1 MAKPL
6 SILNDPAEILSG
18 PQLLHDFVMWDHHP
32 DKCAIDFTCG
42 DRRQRYSY
50 QDLQSCVAV
59 LALKIKVI
67 LTSSQRATSN
77 VIPVFLPQ
85 SPGLYISYLAILV
98 SGNAFCPIKLDTP
111 RNRIKFVVD
120 NTATSILITTS
131 DRHDLVSWEDGPTII
146 LVDEFVAPPD
156 NFQRIEMPLNVK
168 PDDLAYVIYT
178 SGSTGKPKGVQ
189 VTHMAVSQSL
199 LAHQKHIPS
208 FKRFL
213 QFAAPSFD
221 VSIFEIF
228 FTLSRACT
236 IVGCKRSQLL
246 NDLSGT
252 INTLKID
259 AAELTPTVISSLI
272 ERRSNVPEL
281 KLLISTGEFI
291 TIPIL
296 REFGGSEMKP
306 SMLYGLYG
314 PTEATIHCTI
324 SPEMSATAKPNNVG
338 IPLSTVSTFIAVP
351 ISSAENAAKL
361 KFLPIGEIGEL
372 VLAGPQL
379 SRGYFKNPEQNNLA
393 FVSLEGK
400 KYYRTGDKA
409 RQLKDGSIELHG
421 RIYEDQV
428 KLRGQRVE
436 LGEIEAAIYRHPGIK
451 FVTSTIVKDAIIG
464 FAIVDDRVTNSKEVM
479 ETCAKWLPKSIMPR
493 EIILRAMFPYLASG
507 KVDKKKLVLEYQEER
522 ICKYSDDQI
531 IESEPERLVKSILYD
546 IFGPFSRES
555 QLSAIGLDSLSA
567 IKVTSKLRASG
578 FIIDIILLLQA
589 QNLDELVKL
598 CIDSK
603 ISSSQNS
610 NLSLKGNQRNC
621 KISQIHLNDLS
632 DDIEYILPCT
642 PQQLAMLSESIRDE
656 TLYRNWIKLDIK
668 SPIKS
673 ENIIQILHDLSK
685 SNPILRT
692 GFMETQSPSGYIQF
706 IYKKIHDTRFELVS
720 SFKYEFNKLKDSSLE
735 FPIRFQILSESSN
748 LKVLIHIHHALYD
761 AWTLDLLLDD
771 LNSLLASKPL
781 FKRPSFELVV
791 NSFSEVEG
799 SITKNWSIEDYWK
812 DHLAY
817 FNPKQLPSFCSN
829 PTSVPVLSISRLQ
842 TSFLFSDVEAASRRL
857 LTSSQS
863 IFQAAFAIILSSYLG
878 TSDICFGTVFS
889 GRTLPVDGIENIVGP
904 CIVTLPIRIDITT
917 SETLCDIVQ
926 QLNSTNRKH
935 LEYIKTPLRDIKMA
949 GKFKSDIALFD
960 TLLILQQTLHPS
972 DILREHVSLI
982 DSEDIVEF
990 NLILEIIPHIG
1001 NIELKATY
1009 RQRIIPEFQVK
1020 LFLQQIEQ
1028 LVRQILSKSERPLKS
1043 IYKILDQS
1051 LLSISND
1058 DPENTHLDARLHSD
1072 VEEIALRDPNRPAI
1086 IFANSLCDNNFD
1098 LKTVSYSELNFRANK
1113 IARCLIELGAS
1124 SDQLVCICLEKSIEL
1139 YTCILATTKTGA
1151 AWLPLT
1157 PDTPLER
1164 LDYILRQSR
1173 VQVAVIHSSLWP
1185 KFASHSI
1192 KILLVDKI
1200 DISHFSANDLDLKA
1214 SLDNLAYAIYTSGST
1229 GKPKGVLISQRNIL
1243 SNLSALES
1251 VYPKSKETRLLQFCS
1266 HTFDVS
1272 IGEIFFTWRIGGCL
1286 CSAINDV
1293 LFQDLEYAICT
1304 MKITHLSLTTTVAS
1318 LINPENVPCV
1328 EFLVISGEVMTS
1340 RIYDSWVDRNLWIG
1354 YGPSETTNV
1363 VTLSSIG
1370 TGNFILGGI
1379 GYVLKNTSAF
1389 VLSSDSDFIPVPRGG
1404 EGELC
1409 FGGSQIFRGYMENEN
1424 NEGKIIEHPKFGR
1437 IYRSGD
1443 YGRLMPNGSF
1453 VFLGRKDDRVKIRG
1467 QRVELGEI
1475 NNTVISSNPE
1485 ISNCTTIL
1493 IEGKDHMDQRL
1504 VCFWTPK
1511 NQSLAEL
1518 KFLQIDQTTVTRLH
1532 QSINSALPNYMI
1544 PSAMIPVTFFP
1555 TTPSGKIDSARL
1567 VNLFH
1572 EFSKLYFESSLH
1584 NIKSSSR
1591 YQFDPIEKEIA
1602 IAVAQV
1608 THKSLIEIKADT
1620 SFFSLG
1626 FDSISAIHL
1635 AKILRQSINYQL
1647 TVSEIL
1653 RFPSVVRLAERISDG
1668 KNKKSALLP
1677 ITSKDFSFDQSFLKS
1692 IIRKYQVRGKKV
1704 QSILPCTPLQEAM
1717 LSAAELSTKMVYYSQ
1732 VVFEIKIDIFK
1743 LEQLWKKMVQRHGIL
1758 RTCFKRTE
1766 LQKNIYA
1773 QVILS
1778 DYDLRFGSITQLS
1791 ETGSSIDSFEPPYS
1805 LDILRSTKTNK
1816 LVISMHHALYD
1827 ATAISIL
1834 YDEIQALYY
1843 GQNLEPAISFEP
1855 FLMYL
1860 ESNDLEKGDY
1870 FWTKYLKNCPFSKF
1884 TSEKPSIQFLAS
1896 AQTHSIMSASS
1907 LRWVEMKSMKHETSL
1922 LSIFM
1927 TVWASVLAETLR
1939 ETDVCFGNVISGR
1952 NIPIPGIERLVAPCF
1967 NTIPSRIKNIQD
1979 LSYIEAYRIFQNLNA
1994 EVLPFQFMPLRRIQS
2009 KLSHDGSPL
2018 FDTIFVMQRP
2028 KQKLDDSIWSIDKDS
2043 GYTQFPLVFE
2053 LILNNEEDNILIRL
2067 HSYSNIIAESDAIK
2081 ILKLFDQRLHE
2092 GLQNPRVQLLNST
2105 LRAELIH
2112 EKRFPQTKK
2121 KLSTD
2126 HSLSRALSKDEIE
2139 LRAIIAEFSDIPICK
2154 INISDSFFF
2163 LGLDSIN
2170 ILQFASRLRKRGH
2183 LVRAS
2188 DILENSNIKKLNN
2201 FLKSQDKNL
2210 VRDMNLRTDT
2220 FANLKKSCYDYIY
2233 HKYGIL
2239 KKNIETIRPCT
2250 SFQQGMIARTIQS
2263 DGREYFNSFWL
2274 KFPIQTS
2281 ITKLKDA
2288 WTVACQNHEIFRSG
2302 FASTE
2307 NVKFPFVMITHRN
2320 FTLPWV
2326 ETDIQSQDEIE
2337 TLKRLLYRP
2346 WCLKF
2351 RSLEDKIII
2360 QFIVHHALYD
2370 AISIQMFFTD
2380 IARSYKSLDPINRL
2394 PINLLL
2400 NAILLESEKNTEEK
2414 KSFWN
2419 MDENK
2424 FRMNR
2429 FPDLN
2434 PVRIIETNC
2443 EVQEKIL
2450 KSKSSALEARC
2461 RENSITMQTA
2471 AQAAWARLLVNYIG
2485 GTSITFGTVLSGR
2498 SAHEDADRIPFPS
2511 AVTLPVH
2518 CNVLGTNAELLARTM
2533 NFNLKVYR
2541 HQFTPLTFI
2550 QKLSESSNS
2559 RNFDTILTY
2568 QRTLISENDIKVPW
2582 EIFKEDSFVDYVLS
2596 LELLSLAND
2605 QLKSRLTFKVD
2616 VIPPKQAQIILN
2628 QYEELL
2634 YDLLL
2639 NPDNPCDIAPQIDL
2653 SLLSITPS
2661 KELELPGSATLVHE
2675 FVVCG
2680 AQDHPEKLAFEFA
2693 TNLNIKNFQSK
2704 IWTYEELDKIS
2715 NKVANY
2721 LLQFGFEPGE
2731 AIAVCFDKCPEA
2743 YFANIGI
2750 LKAGYVYVA
2759 LDPNSPIDRLKFIL
2773 KDSGARAILMDG
2785 KTKEKSSY
2793 LFNKP
2798 ILNLDFH
2805 TISSFSQEP
2814 PNLSRRIKPGDISYY
2829 LYTSGTTGTPK
2840 GCMITHENVV
2850 QFSRAFSRIFD
2861 GHWTNDSRFLQFASY
2876 HFDVSIMEQFW
2887 SWSVGIC
2894 VVSAPRDI
2902 IFESI
2907 TGAIQALGITHI
2919 DLTPSLA
2926 RMINPEDVPSLCRG
2940 VFITGGEQLEKE
2952 ILDKWSAFGCLYNAY
2967 GPTEATIGCTMNPRI
2982 SSNDKP
2988 TNIGPAYVNVGT
3000 YVLKPDTELP
3010 TLRGGIGEL
3019 CVSGKLICKGYLN
3032 NAVLTS
3038 QKFPT
3043 LKKSNERVYR
3053 TGDLV
3058 RILHDG
3064 SFMFLGRADSQ
3075 VKLRGQR
3082 LEIIEI
3088 KEAIRKNVQEVE
3100 EIVILIL
3107 KHKTQANDHL
3117 IAFFVTF
3124 STDPSEIIQ
3133 AMRSA
3138 CKSWLPGYMVP
3149 SHFIPV
3155 KNIPLSINNKVDTK
3169 RLAALYNEF
3178 TIEDLQKLS
3187 LMSQQGSKWSL
3198 HEKEIISKI
3207 SSALNVDESILKRN
3221 TNIFELGLDSIS
3233 MIGFSCA
3240 LQNLGLKNAS
3250 LSVIRKNPAISGL
3263 VRALLSENLS
3273 DTKVY
3278 NAYMSASQK
3287 IIAFSQKHIFRVCK
3301 ELGVEKD
3308 DIESI
3313 TPCTPIQEGMIY
3325 KYMENEH
3332 ALYFNKFLFRLLEKV
3347 NTQKLLAAWNN
3358 VVSYLEVLRI
3368 KFIATDDG
3376 FCQVVMRKNI
3386 VSWDRAKDYKTM
3398 DKMDAL
3404 KNPFCLSLNKNVLT
3418 FQIFHGL
3425 YDENSLTLLLR
3436 HVISRYN
3443 DIQMIDYG
3451 PSFISSLPYG
3461 PLANIPGAEE
3471 FWNSHFKEWSPSSI
3485 PVDTSC
3491 TDYVTKITS
3500 FINLDGFE
3508 AIRKQLG
3515 VAPQAIIEACW
3526 IAALQTKLQLN
3537 FMMGI
3542 VVSGRAIELDTSKI
3556 VGPFFNTIP
3565 FYINFRPHAT
3575 LKEVILVCQDFNMQ
3589 MQEFQHTSLNDIKK
3603 WVQAKHGRFEIF
3615 QTIFNFQRQEM
3626 NLDEL
3631 SNDLWQFIHSD
3642 PILDYPLALEAKLS
3656 SDSRQLSLS
3665 IFAHSS
3671 MLTKDNTAAL
3681 MKRTEDCIREILGS
3695 EGKNRVSNSSVLQ
3708 NYPSGID
3715 YRFGLDFRSP
3725 AEDIVFYWTPDTLT
3739 IRKEIAILANI
3750 SQDIVKESSSIY
3762 ELGLDSIDVIKLFS
3776 RLKKQYMEIT
3786 VSDIIKCQTISRMVC
3801 KIKKIKKNTD
3811 DSNTLLQNINQKL
3824 MAYFTES
3831 DILTDDVE
3839 IILPATPLQQSM
3851 VSKMEMSDF
3860 EIYFTVDGFKVS
3872 RNVDLIKLKDAI
3884 EIVIQASPILRTSF
3898 YEVDDPKIPV
3908 RYSQVVYKYLKNNF
3922 NFQSTKLDSEQT
3934 FDEYLNQFRKEIVI
3948 QAKKTRKLFYF
3959 QNVMAV
3965 GSNYLVIAISHAL
3978 YDGKS
3983 LQLIHEDIRRAYN
3996 DQIVRR
4002 PDFMPYLEHI
4012 LLSTTE
4018 NAKSF
4023 WRARLSD
4030 LPATKIPVQK
4040 SNICDPNDSF
4050 LLKKKS
4056 RVLLADIEALCKSVK
4071 VTIQTLGQT
4080 CWALVLSHLMKQL
4093 DVAFGTVI
4101 TGRNSE
4107 EAAEIMFPL
4116 MNTIILRS
4124 VIHGNLAEMLQY
4136 MQEINDS
4143 NFQYQNFPISTAQVY
4158 AFSSRKEFIKI
4169 DETNLFDSLFIYQG
4183 RQPAPDKNL
4192 LYEWKYGISEIDIP
4206 ICVEMQISS
4215 DGYVSWTIACKSTA
4229 RSRSETEDLLEALD
4243 FTLERTIHSTS
4254 SPSTIFHEDGVSICG
4269 LPKFI
4274 PNESRTDKR
4283 KSKGN
4288 IPRIENNSWST
4299 IELLIRKSL
4308 CEISGV
4314 LEEDI
4319 QQNMT
4324 IYHLGLDSILVL
4336 KLPALL
4342 RNYGVKL
4349 NVSSI
4354 LKGQTISEMSKSAE
4368 IVETNPSRSL
4378 DFKKILADATA
4389 SSELSKELETLE
4401 TEISRIQYV
4410 MPATAGQYFMIR
4422 QWQVNNGAIFNGG
4435 FKHFISS
4442 QFKRIDLES
4451 AWIMLL
4457 SRHEILRT
4465 GFLDDGINIYQVI
4478 FKNPPNEII
4487 YCSEQGNLET
4497 HVSRSNLKRPP
4508 LNLIVQKLQN
4518 DTVRLNLMIHHA
4530 LYDGISLQ
4538 NLLSEFLS
4546 LYQGL
4551 KIESSALSFKPFVA
4565 QSIFYSSMSN
4575 MQEKWKSYL
4584 VHYDNSPSDPVN
4596 ETAVKQRTNF
4606 MSHSNKILN
4615 LIQKA
4620 KEIGSSL
4627 DALFLAVLVKVQA
4640 ERLQN
4645 RGPNIST
4652 KSLILGLY
4660 VANRAPYGDDLSML
4674 MAPTLNVLPIRIHQP
4689 LEKSLERLAFEIQTD
4704 IHKITNSDMVSASL
4718 PQIFEWTGIR
4728 VDFSANI
4735 VRAPSSQ
4742 ASINVKFLHPSD
4754 MNLKTQSDN
4763 LWESIHASHEHTVL
4777 DKTPSP
4783 IATHSSK
4790 KAFLPMFEFELYHHE
4805 DMIDISISSPLHL
4818 ISNEEADYFTRRF
4831 IKICSLEKPQFE
4843 YWIFVCNY
4851 TPITAVYPKGYVEMP
4866 VVKGGVW
4873 TNIEDE
4879 ILKASVSKYG
4889 LNQWARVSSLLA
4901 RKTPKQCKARWNE
4914 WLDPGIRKIEWS
4926 KEEDEKLLHLA
4937 KLMPTQWRTIA
4948 PIVGRTATQ
4957 CLERYQRLL
4966 DEAEQKEAAELGL
4979 GGPDGGETK
4988 APSAD
4993 DVRRLR
4999 PGELDPDPESKPA
5012 RPDTI
5017 DLDEDEKEMLSEARA
5032 RKVNQDDDPERKRR
5046 KGDKEAPSAS
5056 YQAAMKAGQQQKIR
5070 EAEQSS
5076 KRKPL
5081 ILPAPQVGERELEE
5095 IVKMG
5100 MIGERANVMAKASE
5114 NDATKGLINTY
5125 SENHTGAP
5133 IRTPMAPPQENH
5145 IANEIRNIKALTNT
5159 QSSILGGENTPLY
5172 QGTGST
5178 GFEGANPRKQ
5188 QIATPNPLATPYSRI
5203 NGIGATPMGPP
5214 RLPGETPL
5222 RTPRDKFALNS
5233 TGELQLVG
5241 NTPQEILFQDQ
5252 AMKQKLKTGL
5262 LSLPKPKETDWELE
5276 LPEPKKEPISN
5287 QEIPGEDAE
5296 IRDRRIKQAKEA
5308 LEKAEFLRRT
5318 QVIQR
5323 GLPTPKSIDA
5333 NSLLSRI
5340 SEKTEPTQAAI
5351 LRETILLQISD
5362 AISFGGQE
5370 IKLNPDIST
5379 LETFNDDALAQ
5390 ARSEINQAMT
5400 KEDVQRSNQISQELY
5415 QLLQPLSLYPAS
5427 DHSKEDGCN
5436 QTDSFIQDAQE
5447 SLISEATKNNK
5458 MEKKL
5463 SLHLGGYH
5471 KRAKTLRQKIVEA
5484 SDALDKATY
5493 SLHSFRTLQMS
5504 ESIAIQRRLESLKE
5518 EVAFISRRERLA
5530 QDLYRERI
5538 QELKQQTQK

>member
-1 MAKPL
+1 MAEPL
-6 SILNDPAEILSG
+6 SIQNDPAEILSG
-18 PQLLHDFVMWDHHP
+18 PQLLYDLVLWDHT
-32 DKCAIDFTCG
+32 DKCAIDFTSG
-42 DRRQRYSY
+42 DRRQLYSY
-50 QDLQSCVAV
+50 QELQSCVAE
-59 LALKIKVI
+59 LALKIKTM
-67 LTSSQRATSN
+67 LASSQRVTPN
-77 VIPVFLPQ
+77 VILVFLPQ

-98 SGNAFCPIKLDTP
+98 SGNAFCPVKLDTP
-111 RNRIKFVVD
+111 RNRIKFIVD
-120 NTATSILITTS
+120 NTATSFLITTS

-146 LVDEFVAPPD
+146 LVDEFVTPPN

-178 SGSTGKPKGVQ
+178 SGSTGEPKGVQ

-199 LAHQKHIPS
+199 LAHQKHIPL

-221 VSIFEIF
+221 VSVFEIF

-252 INTLKID
+252 INALKID

-272 ERRSNVPEL
+272 ERRSNVPGL

-296 REFGGSEMKP
+296 REFGGSETKP

-324 SPEMSATAKPNNVG
+324 SPKMSTTTNPNNVG
-338 IPLSTVSTFIAVP
+338 VPLCTVSTFIAVP
-351 ISSAENAAKL
+351 ISSAGNAAKL
-361 KFLPIGEIGEL
+361 EFLPIGEIGEL

-379 SRGYFKNPEQNNLA
+379 SRGYFKNLEQNKLA
-393 FVSLEGK
+393 FISFEGK

-409 RQLKDGSIELHG
+409 RQLKDGSIELYG

-436 LGEIEAAIYRHPGIK
+436 LGEIENAIYRHPGIK
-451 FVTSTIVKDAIIG
+451 FVTSTIIKDAIIG
-464 FAIVDDRVTNSKEVM
+464 FAIVDDRVTDSKEVM
-479 ETCAKWLPKSIMPR
+479 ETCAKWLPKSILPR
-493 EIILRAMFPYLASG
+493 EIILRTVFPYLASG
-507 KVDKKKLVLEYQEER
+507 KVDKKRLVLEYQEER
-522 ICKYSDDQI
+522 IGKYSNDQI
-531 IESEPERLVKSILYD
+531 IESEQERLVKLILYD

-555 QLSAIGLDSLSA
+555 QLSAVGLDSLSA

-578 FIIDIILLLQA
+578 FIIDIISLLQT
-589 QNLDELVKL
+589 QNLDELVRL

-603 ISSSQNS
+603 VPSSQNS
-610 NLSLKGNQRNC
+610 NLSLKGNQRNYE
-621 KISQIHLNDLS
+621 ISQIHLSDLS
-632 DDIEYILPCT
+632 NDIEHILPCT

-668 SPIKS
+668 SANNSK
-673 ENIIQILHDLSK
+673 NLIQILHDLSK

-692 GFMETQSPSGYIQF
+692 GFVETQSPSGYIQL

-720 SFKYEFNKLKDSSLE
+720 SFKYEFNKLKDSSLK
-735 FPIRFQILSESSN
+735 FPIRFQILTESSN
-748 LKVLIHIHHALYD
+748 FKVLIHIHHALYD
-761 AWTLDLLLDD
+761 AWSLDLLLDD

-791 NSFSEVEG
+791 NSFLEVENS
-799 SITKNWSIEDYWK
+799 SIKNWSIEDYWK
-812 DHLAY
+812 DHLAH
-817 FNPKQLPSFCSN
+817 FNPKQLPSFCANSK
-829 PTSVPVLSISRLQ
+829 PVPDLSISRLQ
-842 TSFLFSDVEAASRRL
+842 TSLLFSDAEAASRRL

-863 IFQAAFAIILSSYLG
+863 IFQAAFALILSSYLG

-889 GRTLPVDGIENIVGP
+889 GRTLPVDGIESVVGP

-917 SETLCDIVQ
+917 SESLRDLVQ

-972 DILREHVSLI
+972 DIVREHVSLI

-1009 RQRIIPEFQVK
+1009 RQRIIPEFQVE
-1020 LFLQQIEQ
+1020 LFLRQIEQ
-1028 LVRQILSKSERPLKS
+1028 LIRQIFSKSETPLNT
-1043 IYKILDQS
+1043 IFKILDLS
-1051 LLSISND
+1051 LLSIANE
-1058 DPENTHLDARLHSD
+1058 DPEITHMDTRLHSD

-1086 IFANSLCDNNFD
+1086 IFANSLCDNNIDFN
-1098 LKTVSYSELNFRANK
+1098 TVSYSELNSRANK

-1173 VQVAVIHSSLWP
+1173 AQVAVIHSSLWP
-1185 KFASHSI
+1185 KFASRSI

-1200 DISHFSANDLDLKA
+1200 DISPFSANDLGLKA
-1214 SLDNLAYAIYTSGST
+1214 SLDNLAYAIFTSGST
-1229 GKPKGVLISQRNIL
+1229 GRPKGVLISQRNIL

-1251 VYPKSKETRLLQFCS
+1251 LYPKSKETRLLQFCS

-1272 IGEIFFTWRIGGCL
+1272 IADTFLTWRIGGCL
-1286 CSAINDV
+1286 CSATNDV

-1304 MKITHLSLTTTVAS
+1304 MKVTHLSLTTTVAS

-1328 EFLVISGEVMTS
+1328 EFLVIAGEVMTS

-1363 VTLSSIG
+1363 VTLSSCG

-1409 FGGSQIFRGYMENEN
+1409 FGGSQIFRGYMEYEN
-1424 NEGKIIEHPKFGR
+1424 NEGRIIEHPKFGR

-1443 YGRLMPNGSF
+1443 FGRLMPDGSF
-1453 VFLGRKDDRVKIRG
+1453 VFLGRKDDLVKIRG

-1475 NNTVISSNPE
+1475 NNIVISSNPE

-1493 IEGKDHMDQRL
+1493 IEGKNQMDRRL

-1511 NQSLAEL
+1511 NQTLTEF
-1518 KFLQIDQTTVTRLH
+1518 KFIQIDKTTVTRLH
-1532 QSINSALPNYMI
+1532 QSINSALPKYMI
-1544 PSAMIPVTFFP
+1544 PSAVIPVTFFP
-1555 TTPSGKIDSARL
+1555 ITPSGKIDSARL

-1572 EFSKLYFESSLH
+1572 ELSKSYLESSLH
-1584 NIKSSSR
+1584 ITKSSLN
-1591 YQFDPIEKEIA
+1591 YQWDPIEKKIL
-1602 IAVAQV
+1602 IAVAKV
-1608 THKSLIEIKADT
+1608 THKSLTEIRADT

-1635 AKILRQSINYQL
+1635 AKILKKSINYQL

-1668 KNKKSALLP
+1668 KNKKPALLP
-1677 ITSKDFSFDQSFLKS
+1677 ITSKDFSFDQSFHKS
-1692 IIRKYQVRGKKV
+1692 IVHEYQVNGKKV

-1717 LSAAELSTKMVYYSQ
+1717 LSAAELSTRMLYYSQ
-1732 VVFEIKIDIFK
+1732 VVFEIKIEIFK
-1743 LEQLWKKMVQRHGIL
+1743 LEQLWKELVRRHDIL

-1766 LQKNIYA
+1766 LQKNVYV

-1791 ETGSSIDSFEPPYS
+1791 ESNSSFDSFEPPYS
-1805 LDILRSTKTNK
+1805 LNILQSTKTDK

-1843 GQNLEPAISFEP
+1843 GQNLAPAISFEP
-1855 FLMYL
+1855 FLKFL
-1860 ESNDLEKGDY
+1860 ESNDFAKGDD
-1870 FWTKYLKNCPFSKF
+1870 FWAKYLKNCPFSKF
-1884 TSEKPSIQFLAS
+1884 KSEKPSIQFLAP

-1907 LRWVEMKSMKHETSL
+1907 LKWVEMKSMKYETSL

-1939 ETDVCFGNVISGR
+1939 ETDICFGNVISGR
-1952 NIPIPGIERLVAPCF
+1952 NISIPNIERLVAPCF

-2018 FDTIFVMQRP
+2018 FDTIFVMQLP
-2028 KQKLDDSIWSIDKDS
+2028 KQKLDDSIWSIEKDS

-2053 LILNNEEDNILIRL
+2053 LVPNSEEDNILISL
-2067 HSYSNIIAESDAIK
+2067 HSYSSIISESDAIK
-2081 ILKLFDQRLHE
+2081 ILKSFDERLHE
-2092 GLQNPRVQLLNST
+2092 GLQNPRMQLLNST
-2105 LRAELIH
+2105 LKAELLLKKKFPRG
-2112 EKRFPQTKK
+2112 KR

-2126 HSLSRALSKDEIE
+2126 LSLSRALSKNEIE
-2139 LRAIIAEFSDIPICK
+2139 LRAIIAEFSDVPIHK
-2154 INISDSFFF
+2154 INLSDSFFF

-2170 ILQFASRLRKRGH
+2170 MLQFASRLRKRGH
-2183 LVRAS
+2183 LVQAS
-2188 DILENSNIKKLNN
+2188 DILENPNIIKLSN
-2201 FLKSQDKNL
+2201 FLKTQDENL
-2210 VRDMNLRTDT
+2210 VRDKNLRIDALLN
-2220 FANLKKSCYDYIY
+2220 FKKSFLDYIC
-2233 HKYGIL
+2233 HTYGIL
-2239 KKNIETIRPCT
+2239 KEKIENIRPCT
-2250 SFQQGMIARTIQS
+2250 SFQQGIIARTIQS
-2263 DGREYFNSFWL
+2263 NGKEYFNSFWL
-2274 KFPIQTS
+2274 KLPIKTS

-2307 NVKFPFVMITHRN
+2307 DVKYPFVMITYRN

-2326 ETDIQSQDEIE
+2326 ETDVQSQDEIE
-2337 TLKRLLYRP
+2337 TFKRLLYRP

-2351 RSLEDKIII
+2351 RTLKDKIII
-2360 QFIVHHALYD
+2360 QFIVHHALFD
-2370 AISIQMFFTD
+2370 AISIKMFFTD
-2380 IARSYKSLDPINRL
+2380 VARSYKSLDSINRP

-2400 NAILLESEKNTEEK
+2400 NAILLESEKQIEEK
-2414 KSFWN
+2414 ESFWN
-2419 MDENK
+2419 MDEN
-2424 FRMNR
+2424 RIRINH

-2434 PVRIIETNC
+2434 PVKVIKTSC
-2443 EVQEKIL
+2443 EVQEHIL
-2450 KSKSSALEARC
+2450 KSKSSVLEARC

-2498 SAHEDADRIPFPS
+2498 SVHEDADQIPFPS
-2511 AVTLPVH
+2511 AITLPVH

-2533 NFNLKVYR
+2533 NFNSQAYR

-2550 QKLSESSNS
+2550 QKFSESPNS
-2559 RNFDTILTY
+2559 KNFDTIFTY
-2568 QRTLISENDIKVPW
+2568 QKPSISENDIKVPW

-2596 LELLSLAND
+2596 LELSSLEND
-2605 QLKSRLTFKVD
+2605 QLKSRLTFKLD
-2616 VIPPKQAQIILN
+2616 MIPPKQAEIILN

-2634 YDLLL
+2634 FDLLL
-2639 NPDNPCDIAPQIDL
+2639 NPDSPCDTTPQIDI
-2653 SLLSITPS
+2653 SLLSITPA
-2661 KELELPGSATLVHE
+2661 KELELPGSTTMVHE

-2680 AQDHPEKLAFEFA
+2680 AQKHPEKIAFEFA
-2693 TNLNIKNFQSK
+2693 TNLDTKNFQSQY
-2704 IWTYEELDKIS
+2704 WTYDELDKIS

-2721 LLQFGFEPGE
+2721 LLQFEFKPGE
-2731 AIAVCFDKCPEA
+2731 AISICFDKCPEA

-2759 LDPNSPIDRLKFIL
+2759 LDPNSPIERLKFIL
-2773 KDSGARAILMDG
+2773 KDSGAKAILMDS
-2785 KTKEKSSY
+2785 KTKKKLSY
-2793 LFNKP
+2793 LSNEP
-2798 ILNLDFH
+2798 ILTLDLN

-2814 PNLSRRIKPGDISYY
+2814 PNLSRQITPEDISYY

-2850 QFSRAFSRIFD
+2850 QFLRAFSRIFD
-2861 GHWTNDSRFLQFASY
+2861 GRWMNDSRFLQFASY

-2894 VVSAPRDI
+2894 VVSAPRDL
-2902 IFESI
+2902 IFENI

-2940 VFITGGEQLEKE
+2940 VFITGGEQLEQG
-2952 ILDKWSAFGCLYNAY
+2952 IMDKWSASGCLYNAY
-2967 GPTEATIGCTMNPRI
+2967 GPTEATIGCTINPRI

-3000 YVLKPDTELP
+3000 YVLKPGTELP

-3019 CVSGKLICKGYLN
+3019 CVSGKLVCKGYLN
-3032 NAVLTS
+3032 NAELTS

-3043 LKKSNERVYR
+3043 LKKTNEKVYR

-3088 KEAIRKNVQEVE
+3088 KETIRKNVQEVE
-3100 EIVILIL
+3100 EIIILIL
-3107 KHKTQANDHL
+3107 KHKTQVNDHL
-3117 IAFFVTF
+3117 IAFFVTCF
-3124 STDPSEIIQ
+3124 TDPSEIIQ

-3169 RLAALYNEF
+3169 RLAAVYNEL

-3198 HEKEIISKI
+3198 REKEIISKI
-3207 SSALNVDESILKRN
+3207 SSALKVDKSVLKRN

-3233 MIGFSCA
+3233 MIGFSRS
-3240 LQNLGLKNAS
+3240 LQNLGLKNAR
-3250 LSVIRKNPAISGL
+3250 LSMIRKNPSINGL
-3263 VRALLSENLS
+3263 VRALLNKNIS

-3287 IIAFSQKHIFRVCK
+3287 IIAFSQKNIFRVCK
-3301 ELGVEKD
+3301 ELGVDKD

-3313 TPCTPIQEGMIY
+3313 SPCTPIQEGMIY
-3325 KYMENEH
+3325 KFMENEH

-3347 NTQKLLAAWNN
+3347 NIQKLLASWNN
-3358 VVSYLEVLRI
+3358 IVSHLEVLRI

-3386 VSWDRAKDYKTM
+3386 VSWERPKDYKAM
-3398 DKMDAL
+3398 DKIDAL
-3404 KNPFCLSLNKNVLT
+3404 RNPFCLSLDKNILT

-3443 DIQMIDYG
+3443 DIQAIDYG

-3485 PVDTSC
+3485 SLDSFC
-3491 TDYVTKITS
+3491 TDCVTEITS
-3500 FINLDGFE
+3500 FIDLDGFE
-3508 AIRKQLG
+3508 ALRKQLG

-3526 IAALQTKLQLN
+3526 IAALQTKLSSN

-3542 VVSGRAIELDTSKI
+3542 VVSGRTIELEDISMI

-3565 FYINFRPHAT
+3565 FYINLRPHAT
-3575 LKEVILVCQDFNMQ
+3575 LKEVISVCQEFNMK

-3626 NLDEL
+3626 NEDEL
-3631 SNDLWQFIHSD
+3631 SNDLWQIIHSD

-3671 MLTKDNTAAL
+3671 ILTKNDTAAL
-3681 MKRTEDCIREILGS
+3681 IKQTEDCIRETLGS
-3695 EGKNRVSNSSVLQ
+3695 AGNNRVSNSSVLR
-3708 NYPSGID
+3708 NLSPGID
-3715 YRFGLDFRSP
+3715 NRIDLEVQSLVKDSAFD
-3725 AEDIVFYWTPDTLT
+3725 WTPDTLT

-3750 SQDIVKESSSIY
+3750 NQNIVKESSSIY

-3776 RLKKQYMEIT
+3776 RLKKQDVQIT
-3786 VSDIIKCQTISRMVC
+3786 VSDIIKCQTISRMAC
-3801 KIKKIKKNTD
+3801 KMKKIKKNTD
-3811 DSNTLLQNINQKL
+3811 DSKTLLQNISQKL
-3824 MAYFTES
+3824 MAYFKGS

-3839 IILPATPLQQSM
+3839 IILPATSLQQSI
-3851 VSKMEMSDF
+3851 VSKMESSDF

-3884 EIVIQASPILRTSF
+3884 EKVIQASPILRTSF

-3908 RYSQVVYKYLKNNF
+3908 RYSQIVHKYLKNEF
-3922 NFQSTKLDSEQT
+3922 NCQYTILDSEQT
-3934 FDEYLNQFRKEIVI
+3934 FDKYLNQFKKEVVS
-3948 QAKKTRKLFYF
+3948 QAKETRKLFYF
-3959 QNVMAV
+3959 RYVMAA
-3965 GSNYLVIAISHAL
+3965 GINYLIIAISHAL

-3983 LQLIHEDIRRAYN
+3983 LQLIHEDIKRAYN
-3996 DQIVRR
+3996 DQMVRR
-4002 PDFMPYLEHI
+4002 PDFMPYLEQI
-4012 LLSTTE
+4012 FLSTTE
-4018 NAKSF
+4018 NAKIF

-4040 SNICDPNDSF
+4040 KNILDSKDSF

-4056 RVLLADIEALCKSVK
+4056 RLLLADIEALCKSLRI
-4071 VTIQTLGQT
+4071 TIQTLGQT

-4093 DVAFGTVI
+4093 DVVFGTVI
-4101 TGRNSE
+4101 SGRNSE

-4124 VIHGNLAEMLQY
+4124 VIHGNLAELLQY

-4143 NFQYQNFPISTAQVY
+4143 NFKYQNFPISMAQVY
-4158 AFSSRKEFIKI
+4158 AFSSRKEDLNVK
-4169 DETNLFDSLFIYQG
+4169 ETNLFDSLFIYQG
-4183 RQPAPDKNL
+4183 RQPTLDKNL
-4192 LYEWKYGISEIDIP
+4192 LYEWEYGISEIDIP
-4206 ICVEMQISS
+4206 ICIEMQITS
-4215 DGYVSWTIACKSTA
+4215 DDYISWTTACKSNT

-4243 FTLERTIHSTS
+4243 FTLERIIYSTN
-4254 SPSTIFHEDGVSICG
+4254 SPSTIFYEDGVSICG
-4269 LPKFI
+4269 LPKI
-4274 PNESRTDKR
+4274 ILSESQANER
-4283 KSKGN
+4283 KPERK
-4288 IPRIENNSWST
+4288 IPRIKNNSWST
-4299 IELLIRKSL
+4299 IELYIRKSL
-4308 CEISGV
+4308 SEISGI

-4319 QQNMT
+4319 KQNMT

-4342 RNYGVKL
+4342 RNHGVKL
-4349 NVSSI
+4349 SVSNI
-4354 LKGQTISEMSKSAE
+4354 LKGQTISEMSKLAE
-4368 IVETNPSRSL
+4368 IVETDPSRSL
-4378 DFKKILADATA
+4378 NVEKILADATS
-4389 SSELSKELETLE
+4389 SSELLRELKILE
-4401 TEISRIQYV
+4401 AEISRIQYV

-4422 QWQVNNGAIFNGG
+4422 QWQVNYGAIFNGG
-4435 FKHFISS
+4435 FKHVISS
-4442 QFKRIDLES
+4442 KFKKIDLES
-4451 AWIMLL
+4451 AWSTLL
-4457 SRHEILRT
+4457 SRHDILRT

-4478 FKNPPNEII
+4478 FKNSPNEII
-4487 YCSEQGNLET
+4487 YCDEQGILEK

-4508 LNLIVQKLQN
+4508 LNLIVQKLKN
-4518 DTVRLNLMIHHA
+4518 DRVRLNFMIHHA

-4538 NLLSEFLS
+4538 NLLTEFLN

-4551 KIESSALSFKPFVA
+4551 KIESSTLNFKTFVA
-4565 QSIFYSSMSN
+4565 QSIFYSNMSN

-4584 VHYDNSPSDPVN
+4584 VHNDNSPSDPVN
-4596 ETAVKQRTNF
+4596 EIAMKPRTKF
-4606 MSHSNKILN
+4606 TSPSNKIQN
-4615 LIQKA
+4615 MIQKA
-4620 KEIGSSL
+4620 KEIGSSVE
-4627 DALFLAVLVKVQA
+4627 ALFLAVLVKVQA

-4645 RGPNIST
+4645 QGSNIST

-4674 MAPTLNVLPIRIHQP
+4674 TAPTLNVLPIRVHQP

-4718 PQIFEWTGIR
+4718 SQIFEWTGVR

-4735 VRAPSSQ
+4735 VRASLSQ
-4742 ASINVKFLHPSD
+4742 VSTNAKFLHPSD
-4754 MNLKTQSDN
+4754 VNLKTKSDN
-4763 LWESIHASHEHTVL
+4763 LWEAIHASHEYTIL

-4783 IATHSSK
+4783 IATHLTK

-4818 ISNEEADYFTRRF
+4818 ISNEEADNFTRRF
-4831 IKICSLEKPQFE
+4831 IKFCSLEVFYPS
-4843 YWIFVCNY
+4843 IRGSV
-4851 TPITAVYPKGYVEMP
+4851 TPFA
-4866 VVKGGVW
+4866 
-4873 TNIEDE
+4873 
-4879 ILKASVSKYG
+4879 
-4889 LNQWARVSSLLA
+4889 
-4901 RKTPKQCKARWNE
+4901 
-4914 WLDPGIRKIEWS
+4914 
-4926 KEEDEKLLHLA
+4926 
-4937 KLMPTQWRTIA
+4937 
-4948 PIVGRTATQ
+4948 
-4957 CLERYQRLL
+4957 
-4966 DEAEQKEAAELGL
+4966 
-4979 GGPDGGETK
+4979 
-4988 APSAD
+4988 
-4993 DVRRLR
+4993 
-4999 PGELDPDPESKPA
+4999 
-5012 RPDTI
+5012 
-5017 DLDEDEKEMLSEARA
+5017 LSE
-5032 RKVNQDDDPERKRR
+5032 
-5046 KGDKEAPSAS
+5046 
-5056 YQAAMKAGQQQKIR
+5056 
-5070 EAEQSS
+5070 
-5076 KRKPL
+5076 
-5081 ILPAPQVGERELEE
+5081 
-5095 IVKMG
+5095 
-5100 MIGERANVMAKASE
+5100 
-5114 NDATKGLINTY
+5114 
-5125 SENHTGAP
+5125 
-5133 IRTPMAPPQENH
+5133 
-5145 IANEIRNIKALTNT
+5145 
-5159 QSSILGGENTPLY
+5159 
-5172 QGTGST
+5172 ST
-5178 GFEGANPRKQ
+5178 A
-5188 QIATPNPLATPYSRI
+5188 
-5203 NGIGATPMGPP
+5203 
-5214 RLPGETPL
+5214 
-5222 RTPRDKFALNS
+5222 
-5233 TGELQLVG
+5233 
-5241 NTPQEILFQDQ
+5241 
-5252 AMKQKLKTGL
+5252 
-5262 LSLPKPKETDWELE
+5262 
-5276 LPEPKKEPISN
+5276 
-5287 QEIPGEDAE
+5287 
-5296 IRDRRIKQAKEA
+5296 
-5308 LEKAEFLRRT
+5308 
-5318 QVIQR
+5318 
-5323 GLPTPKSIDA
+5323 
-5333 NSLLSRI
+5333 
-5340 SEKTEPTQAAI
+5340 
-5351 LRETILLQISD
+5351 
-5362 AISFGGQE
+5362 
-5370 IKLNPDIST
+5370 
-5379 LETFNDDALAQ
+5379 
-5390 ARSEINQAMT
+5390 
-5400 KEDVQRSNQISQELY
+5400 
-5415 QLLQPLSLYPAS
+5415 
-5427 DHSKEDGCN
+5427 
-5436 QTDSFIQDAQE
+5436 
-5447 SLISEATKNNK
+5447 
-5458 MEKKL
+5458 
-5463 SLHLGGYH
+5463 
-5471 KRAKTLRQKIVEA
+5471 
-5484 SDALDKATY
+5484 
-5493 SLHSFRTLQMS
+5493 
-5504 ESIAIQRRLESLKE
+5504 
-5518 EVAFISRRERLA
+5518 
-5530 QDLYRERI
+5530 
-5538 QELKQQTQK
+5538 